1 MGQLALGLRSLV
13 IRFGV
18 FVVLAALLAWALGG
32 TLFPRP
38 SIVEFDAVE
47 FAGGRWYWQL
57 AVGGREADRVA
68 WRMMVDDE
76 TGEAHAL
83 RALDEQT
90 WSQVA
95 GPVRDDDV
103 LYFAGRFGA
112 TWRIYG
118 MHDDRSFD
126 VYKMPDRL
134 AVEQQLARLDAGL
147 PLQDIETIRRQRDDV
162 LNPTETSSDIADTD
176 SSDEPKDNPAGE

>member
-38 SIVEFDAVE
+38 SVVKFDAID
-47 FAGGRWYWQL
+47 FADGRWYWQL
-57 AVGGREADRVA
+57 AVGGRQADQVN

-76 TGEAHAL
+76 TGEA
-83 RALDEQT
+83 RAVHEQS

-95 GPVRDDDV
+95 GPVRTDDQ
-103 LYFAGRFGA
+103 LYFAGRSDNI
-112 TWRIYG
+112 WRLYG
-118 MHDDRSFD
+118 VHADRALD
-126 VYKMPDRL
+126 VYTMPDRL
-134 AVEQQLARLDAGL
+134 AVEQQLARLRAGL
-147 PLQDIETIRRQRDDV
+147 PLQDIETIRGQRDDV
-162 LNPTETSSDIADTD
+162 LNPTDSSSDIADSHAPNQPDDDT
-176 SSDEPKDNPAGE
+176 AGES